1 MKQTRYIVVNGYKN
15 ADNMQVYTDE
25 TLPCAHQETF
35 NNLAAA
41 GVGHAY
47 NGHSKLLRIITT
59 NKITLSQLLA
69 WQKIEPIELPPT
81 AIEAFGEL
89 FSGGHPITK
98 ERLKKQIS
106 YLWTIKPNAQYD
118 DVVLDLDTM
127 TWDYI
132 GSHIEDIAGK
142 LIYW

>member
-15 ADNMQVYTDE
+15 ADNMQIYTDE
-25 TLPCAHQETF
+25 TLPDAQKEAF
-35 NNLAAA
+35 SDIVVNYS
-41 GVGHAY
+41 Y
-47 NGHSKLLRIITT
+47 NGHSKLLRIISS

-69 WQKIEPIELPPT
+69 WQKIEPIELPPA

-89 FSGGHPITK
+89 FSGGHPLTK

-106 YLWTIKPNAQYD
+106 YLWTIKPSMQYD
-118 DVVLDLDTM
+118 DVALDLDNM
-127 TWDYI
+127 AWDYT
-132 GSHIEDIAGK
+132 GSHIGDIASR